1 MGWTGKILR
10 VDLTAGTCVSE
21 PLNREW
27 AEQYMGQRGL
37 ATKYLMESM
46 DPSVD
51 ALDPGN
57 VLIFATGPLTGT
69 MAPTAGRYAVVTK
82 GALTGAIACS
92 NSGGKV
98 GAEIK
103 IAGWDMVIIHGRA
116 PKPVYLWI
124 ADDKA
129 ELRDA
134 GHLWGRSVWD
144 VEPTIKSELGDPAI
158 KVASIGRAG
167 EQLVRYACVVNEL
180 HRAAGRSG
188 VGAVM
193 GSKNLKAVAARGTG
207 GVTVHDPK
215 AFMAAVAN
223 AKSTLQP
230 HPSRQRL
237 MKLGTHAMMDVTNAH
252 GSLPTRNDRDVQF
265 EGTDKLNVAASQ
277 KPHGPNGVTNLIT
290 NKACFACT
298 IACGRIAQIDP
309 EHFSVVNKPQY
320 QGASGGLE
328 YENVFALGAM
338 VGVDDIDAV
347 TFANFVCN
355 EDGMDTI
362 SHGGSVAA
370 AMELYEEGVI
380 TKKDTGGIDLSFGSA
395 EGLVAITEL
404 VAKGEGFGAEVG
416 MGAKRLTEKY
426 GRPEFAMVSKGQ
438 EFAGYDPRAMQGM
451 ALAYATSNRGACHLR
466 ASPFA
471 SDFQT
476 AELEGKAEIV
486 RASQDERAAM
496 FDSAGICAFIAAAVN
511 IDQIAGMLDGALES
525 DWDADR
531 IRLTGERIWNL
542 EKLFNLKAGLT
553 RKDDSL
559 PPRMFNEPLKSGTAK
574 GHVARLDEMLPEY
587 YELRGWDEEGVPR
600 GQTLTR
606 LGLQ

>member
-1 MGWTGKILR
+1 MGWAGKVLR
-10 VDLTAGTCVSE
+10 VKLTEGTCESE
-21 PLNREW
+21 PLNMEW
-27 AEQYMGQRGL
+27 AEQFLGQRGL

-46 DPSVD
+46 DPAVD

-57 VLIFATGPLTGT
+57 VLIFANGPLTGS
-69 MAPTAGRYAVVTK
+69 MAPTAGRYSVITK
-82 GALTGAIACS
+82 GALTNAVACS

-103 IAGWDMVIIHGRA
+103 LAGWDMVIIEGKS

-124 ADDKA
+124 DDDHV

-134 GHLWGRSVWD
+134 EHLWGRSVWD
-144 VEPTIKSELGDPAI
+144 IEPAIKSELSDPSI

-167 EQLVRYACVVNEL
+167 EQMVRFACVVNEL

-193 GSKNLKAVAARGTG
+193 GSKNLKAVAARGSK
-207 GVTVHDPK
+207 GVTVNDPK
-215 AFMAAVAN
+215 KFMAAVAH

-230 HPSRQRL
+230 HPVRQRFI
-237 MKLGTHAMMDVTNAH
+237 KLGTHAMLDVTHNY
-252 GSLPTRNDRDVQF
+252 GSLPTRNERDVQF
-265 EGTDKLNVAASQ
+265 EGVDKLNAAASQ
-277 KPHGPNGVTNLIT
+277 KPHGPNDTVNLIT
-290 NKACFACT
+290 NKACFGCT

-309 EHFSVVNKPQY
+309 DHFSIQNKPQY
-320 QGASGGLE
+320 HTASGGLE

-362 SHGGSVAA
+362 SFGGSLSA

-380 TKKDTGGIDLSFGSA
+380 TREQTGVDLSFGSA
-395 EGLVAITEL
+395 EGLVKMAEEC
-404 VAKGEGFGAEVG
+404 AKGVGFGAEIG
-416 MGAKRLTEKY
+416 LGAKRLCEKY
-426 GRPEFAMVSKGQ
+426 GHPEFAMVVKGQ
-438 EFAGYDPRAMQGM
+438 EFPGYDARAMQGM

-471 SDFQT
+471 SDFET
-476 AELEGKAEIV
+476 TETPGKAEIV
-486 RASQDERAAM
+486 RTTQDERAAM

-511 IDQIAGMLDGALES
+511 IDQIAAMLDGALET
-525 DWDADR
+525 DWTADR
-531 IRLTGERIWNL
+531 IRETGERIWNL
-542 EKLFNLKAGLT
+542 ERMFNIKAGMG
-553 RKDDSL
+553 RKDDTL
-559 PPRMFNEPLKSGTAK
+559 PDRMLHTPAPSGTAK
-574 GHVARLDEMLPEY
+574 GMVAKLDEMLPEY
-587 YELRGWDEEGVPR
+587 YEMRGWDEEGEPR

-606 LGLQ
+606 LGLA

>member
-46 DPSVD
+46 DPAVD

-69 MAPTAGRYAVVTK
+69 MAPTAGRYAVITK

-103 IAGWDMVIIHGRA
+103 LAGWDMVVIHGRSER
-116 PKPVYLWI
+116 PVYLWI
-124 ADDKA
+124 CDDRA

-134 GHLWGRSVWD
+134 GHLWGRSVWE
-144 VEPTIKSELGDPAI
+144 VEPAIKTELGDPAV

-167 EQLVRYACVVNEL
+167 ERLVRFACVVNEL

-207 GVTVHDPK
+207 GVTVHDPR

-223 AKSTLQP
+223 AKGTLQP
-230 HPSRQRL
+230 HASRQRL

-252 GSLPTRNDRDVQF
+252 GSLPTRNERDVQF
-265 EGTDKLNVAASQ
+265 EGTDKLNAAASQ
-277 KPHGPNGVTNLIT
+277 KPHGPNGVTNLVT

-309 EHFSVVNKPQY
+309 EHFSIKGKPQY
-320 QGASGGLE
+320 HTASGGLE

-362 SHGGSVAA
+362 SYGGSLAA
-370 AMELYEEGVI
+370 AMELFEEGAI
-380 TKKDTGGIDLSFGSA
+380 TLEDTGGIDLSFGSA
-395 EGLVAITEL
+395 EGLVAMTEL
-404 VAKGEGFGAEVG
+404 TARGEGFGAMVG
-416 MGAKRLTEKY
+416 LGARRLTEKY
-426 GRPEFAMVSKGQ
+426 GRPELAMVSKGQ

-525 DWDADR
+525 HWDADR

-559 PPRMFNEPLKSGTAK
+559 PSRMLHEPVKTGTAK
-574 GHVARLDEMLPEY
+574 GQVARLDELLPEY
-587 YELRGWDEEGVPR
+587 YALRGWDEEGVPR

-606 LGLQ
+606 LGLT